1 MKQLIKSIARPV
13 LWYVGYM
20 AAAMIAYAALY
31 PFLGPWTELAAELG
45 VQLTVAFATFR
56 YLRRKQ
62 GTGKTV
68 LKKRTSTGIVLAF
81 VLLGCVP
88 TQLLVHA
95 AGTASG
101 FGTSNTA
108 TIIIG
113 TLLVA
118 PVLEE
123 IAFRGVLFGMARR
136 RLGFW
141 PATVF
146 SAVMFQLAHDMG
158 HLPATVPLA
167 LASAALY
174 DATGNLKYSILL
186 HLAFNWLSA
195 VMYDVHVPV
204 ILALPLYLAGL
215 AAIVIGCARRKA
227 VLGPSLVKSRG

>member
-1 MKQLIKSIARPV
+1 MKQLLKGIARPV
-13 LWYVGYM
+13 LWYAGYM
-20 AAAMIAYAALY
+20 AAAIVAYLVLY

-45 VQLTVAFATFR
+45 AQLTVALATFR

-62 GTGKTV
+62 GSGKTV
-68 LKKRTSTGIVLAF
+68 LKKKASVGIVLAF

-101 FGTSNTA
+101 FGPSNTA
-108 TIIIG
+108 TVVIG

-123 IAFRGVLFGMARR
+123 IAFRGVLFAMARR

-141 PATVF
+141 PAMVF
-146 SAVMFQLAHDMG
+146 NVVMFQLAHDLG

-174 DATGNLKYSILL
+174 DATGNIRYSVLL
-186 HLAFNWLSA
+186 HLAFNWVSA

-215 AAIVIGCARRKA
+215 AAIVLGCARREA
-227 VLGPSLVKSRG
+227 VLEPSLVKSRG